1 VLGSVLD
8 TEDAIYLPS
17 ALSASDPESLFRV
30 CSLISAATDDVV
42 VDAGELKFI
51 DPFGLAVLRAALET
65 QPAGKQINWRWM
77 SQDLIDYFARMDFFQ
92 ELLVEG
98 LDLKNARLQLA
109 GEPFS
114 CVELI
119 KVTDS
124 GQSEET
130 ASRLVR
136 AMMGADADLD
146 QYEPYRRPIEY
157 ALKELL
163 ENALSHARREG
174 HFNSSV
180 WVACQHFTNA
190 GTVRLSI
197 VDNGCGFL
205 ATLRNHAQLKDN
217 KTHAAA
223 IQAALIERVSCNR
236 GPNVGYETDSQ
247 NQGVGLTMTAKIAKA
262 AEGHLVVASG
272 DAWLHTTCEAQFS
285 LSDCAWNGVAISFE
299 CQRDK
304 LPEIDISALLPAVE
318 GSPDVEITFE

>member
-1 VLGSVLD
+1 M
-8 TEDAIYLPS
+8 
-17 ALSASDPESLFRV
+17 
-30 CSLISAATDDVV
+30 
-42 VDAGELKFI
+42 VDASELKFI

-65 QPAGKQINWRWM
+65 QPEGKQVFFRWM
-77 SQDLIDYFARMDFFQ
+77 LQELIDYLARMDFFQ
-92 ELLVEG
+92 GLNVEG
-98 LDLKNARLQLA
+98 LDLEQARNLVA
-109 GEPFS
+109 GKPFE

-130 ASRLVR
+130 ASKLVR
-136 AMMGADADLD
+136 AMMGEDADLD
-146 QYEPYRRPIEY
+146 EYEPYRRPIEY

-174 HFNSSV
+174 NLNSSV
-180 WVACQHFTNA
+180 WVACQHFTKA

-205 ATLRNHAQLKDN
+205 ATLMNHAQLKE

-236 GPNVGYETDSQ
+236 GPNVSYDTDSQ

-272 DAWLHTTCEAQFS
+272 DAWLHTARNSEFS
-285 LSDCAWNGVAISFE
+285 LAGTEWKGVAISFE
-299 CQRDK
+299 CLREK
-304 LPEIDISALLPAVE
+304 LPEIDISALLPEVE
-318 GSPDVEITFE
+318 GTLDVEINFE

>member
-1 VLGSVLD
+1 MGSALH
-8 TEDAIYLPS
+8 TEDVINLPA
-17 ALSASDPESLFRV
+17 ALSASDPAALFRA
-30 CSLISAATDDVV
+30 CTLINATNGDAV
-42 VDAGELKFI
+42 VDASGLKFI

-65 QPAGKQINWRWM
+65 QPDGKQISFRWM
-77 SQDLIDYFARMDFFQ
+77 PQDLIDYLARMDFFQ
-92 ELLVEG
+92 GLNVEG
-98 LDLKNARLQLA
+98 LDLQNVRHQAA

-136 AMMGADADLD
+136 VMMGEDADLEE
-146 QYEPYRRPIEY
+146 YEPYRRPIEY

-163 ENALSHARREG
+163 ENALSHARRDG
-174 HFNSSV
+174 NLSSSV
-180 WVACQHFTNA
+180 WVACQHFTKA

-205 ATLRNHAQLKDN
+205 ATLINHEQLKDN
-217 KTHAAA
+217 KTHSAA

-236 GPNVGYETDSQ
+236 GPHVGYDTDSQ
-247 NQGVGLTMTAKIAKA
+247 NQGVGLTMTARIAKA

-272 DAWLHTTCEAQFS
+272 DAWLHTTCAAEFS
-285 LSDCAWNGVAISFE
+285 LTDAEWKGVAISFE

-304 LPEIDISALLPAVE
+304 LPEIDISALLPAIEDSV
-318 GSPDVEITFE
+318 DVEINFE